1 MRKLGRVRGQRMSP
15 SPLPKARSKER
26 LPSIS
31 PDRGL
36 DRESPTFSRNGKY
49 RRSFDEGRI
58 GLGKGSKPGTLKEYS
73 IRVQCIQ
80 SGTSVFETHRERER
94 EKERGERDVSYNVI
108 FCHYSKLKTD
118 LCKNIFVFL
127 LHGFGNIF
135 YAVTYP
141 GPGNRGRM
149 SPLTVRENTRTSPL
163 TVVDPDFDQCMQ
175 INRYDVI
182 ANYRCNDAV
191 CKIFDLL
198 LNLTQYSI

>member
-1 MRKLGRVRGQRMSP
+1 MTMT
-15 SPLPKARSKER
+15 R
-26 LPSIS
+26 LQLVDLHS
-31 PDRGL
+31 GMEC
-36 DRESPTFSRNGKY
+36 ESL
-49 RRSFDEGRI
+49 E
-58 GLGKGSKPGTLKEYS
+58 GLGVKGCHLHLYRKPDPKRGCRPSALTEVSTGNPQHLAGMESTAGHLMKAGLALGKEASQVHSKNIQLEYNAFNQELQYLKH
-73 IRVQCIQ
+73 
-80 SGTSVFETHRERER
+80 T

-175 INRYDVI
+175 INR
-182 ANYRCNDAV
+182 
-191 CKIFDLL
+191 
-198 LNLTQYSI
+198 

>member
-1 MRKLGRVRGQRMSP
+1 MRKLGRVRGQRVSP

-108 FCHYSKLKTD
+108 FCHYSKWKMD
-118 LCKNIFVFL
+118 SFKNIFVFL

-175 INRYDVI
+175 INR
-182 ANYRCNDAV
+182 
-191 CKIFDLL
+191 
-198 LNLTQYSI
+198 

>member
-1 MRKLGRVRGQRMSP
+1 MRKLGRVRGQRVSP

-108 FCHYSKLKTD
+108 FCHYSKWKMD
-118 LCKNIFVFL
+118 LSNVRISLSFSFMDLEIFF
-127 LHGFGNIF
+127 
-135 YAVTYP
+135 
-141 GPGNRGRM
+141 
-149 SPLTVRENTRTSPL
+149 
-163 TVVDPDFDQCMQ
+163 MQ
-175 INRYDVI
+175 LPTLDLVI
-182 ANYRCNDAV
+182 GVECH
-191 CKIFDLL
+191 L
-198 LNLTQYSI
+198 

>member
-1 MRKLGRVRGQRMSP
+1 MRKLGKVRGQRVSP

-80 SGTSVFETHRERER
+80 SWTSVFETQRER
-94 EKERGERDVSYNVI
+94 ERDVSYNVI
-108 FCHYSKLKTD
+108 FCHYSKWKMD
-118 LCKNIFVFL
+118 LSNVRISLSFSFMDLEIFFMQLPTLDLVIGVECHL
-127 LHGFGNIF
+127 WLS
-135 YAVTYP
+135 VRTQ
-141 GPGNRGRM
+141 GPH
-149 SPLTVRENTRTSPL
+149 LWL
-163 TVVDPDFDQCMQ
+163 W
-175 INRYDVI
+175 
-182 ANYRCNDAV
+182 
-191 CKIFDLL
+191 
-198 LNLTQYSI
+198 